1 MELPNLNLCQQAFIL
16 SHESNYL
23 GNANESGLPFAL
35 AFELAEHL
43 NKAVFPNLG
52 GKWSL
57 AWGPVV
63 YAPLGVPANAMYVAA
78 NPDRSAYFVAIAGTN
93 FNALLGDVILED
105 NCVIGAIPW
114 AQAFPSLGG
123 CNGPSGFDTPHI
135 SQGTQLGVNTLL
147 NMVDNL
153 TQKSLVDF
161 LCSVGSSS
169 SKTLIFTGHSLG
181 GALAPTL
188 ALALATSKGT
198 RFSTTSWGQVHVLPT
213 AGPTPG
219 DENFSKLFQQVFPP
233 VSLGLAQDYFAWN
246 QNIWNSL
253 DAVPHAWVTSM
264 ISEIPSLYPAPWV
277 TGTTGVPPQ
286 PMPSGLQKQLEGA
299 TMSSLLFGIN
309 ALSPFTMLPNI
320 QVKGTFNEQYPI
332 TGNDSDALS
341 AAFMAQVG
349 YQHVDAY
356 AKFFS
361 VHEQVTSVAQEGIR
375 QRSAGMM
382 AAIKRMAEKP
392 KRRAAVEDMIQRMD
406 KKVRN
411 AG

>member
-1 MELPNLNLCQQAFIL
+1 MILPNLNLCQQAFIL

-23 GNANESGLPFAL
+23 GNDDAKGLPLVL
-35 AFELAEHL
+35 AIQLAEHL

-57 AWGPVV
+57 VWGPVV
-63 YAPLGVPANAMYVAA
+63 YAPLGVPANVMYVAA

-93 FNALLGDVILED
+93 FNALLSDVILED
-105 NCVIGAIPW
+105 NCVVGAIPF

-123 CNGPSGFDTPHI
+123 CNAPSGFDTPHI
-135 SQGTQLGVNTLL
+135 SQGTQIGVNNLL
-147 NMVDNL
+147 SMVDNL

-161 LCSVGSSS
+161 LCSLGSTG
-169 SKTLIFTGHSLG
+169 SKTLIFNGHSLG

-198 RFSTTSWGQVHVLPT
+198 KFSTSNWGNVFVLPT

-219 DENFSKLFQQVFPP
+219 DANFAKLFQQVFPP
-233 VSLGLAQDYFAWN
+233 VSLGLEQDYFAWN

-264 ISEIPSLYPAPWV
+264 IAEIPSLYPAPWT
-277 TGTTGVPPQ
+277 TGQTGVPPQ
-286 PMPSGLQKQLEGA
+286 PMPSGLEKQIDGA
-299 TMSSLLFGIN
+299 IGSSLLFGIN
-309 ALSPFTMLPNI
+309 AFSPFTQLPNI
-320 QVKGTFNEQYPI
+320 QVKGSFNEQIPI
-332 TGNDSDALS
+332 TGKDSDALS

-349 YQHVDAY
+349 YQHIDAY

-361 VHEQVTSVAQEGIR
+361 VHGLVSSNAQEGLR
-375 QRSAGMM
+375 QRTEGMM
-382 AAIKRMAEKP
+382 AAMKRMAEKP
-392 KRRAAVEDMIQRMD
+392 KRRAAMENLVQHLG
-406 KKVRN
+406 KKVRQSE
-411 AG
+411 

>member
-1 MELPNLNLCQQAFIL
+1 MQLPTLNLCQQAFIL

-23 GNANESGLPFAL
+23 GNANKSNPLAFAL

-52 GKWSL
+52 GQWSL

-63 YAPLGVPANAMYVAA
+63 YAPLGVPANVMYVAA

-93 FNALLGDVILED
+93 FNALLSDVILED
-105 NCVIGAIPW
+105 NCVISAIPW

-135 SQGTQLGVNTLL
+135 SQGTQLGVNNLL

-161 LCSVGSSS
+161 LCSLGSTG

-198 RFSTTSWGQVHVLPT
+198 KFSTTNWGHVYVLPT

-219 DENFSKLFQQVFPP
+219 DANFSKLFQQVFPP

-246 QNIWNSL
+246 QNIRNSL

-264 ISEIPSLYPAPWV
+264 INEIPTLYPAPW
-277 TGTTGVPPQ
+277 TTGVPPQ
-286 PMPSGLQKQLEGA
+286 PMPSGLQTQIEGA
-299 TMSSLLFGIN
+299 AMSSLLFGVN
-309 ALSPFTMLPNI
+309 ALSPFTQLPNI

-332 TGNDSDALS
+332 SGQDSDALT

-361 VHEQVTSVAQEGIR
+361 VHELVTSDSQEGIR
-375 QRSAGMM
+375 QRTAGMM
-382 AAIKRMAEKP
+382 AAIKRVAEKP
-392 KRRAAVEDMIQRMD
+392 KRRAAVEDMVQRLG
-406 KKVRN
+406 KKVRQ